1 MKSQIS
7 ILIALLAS
15 LNIIAQSFEIK
26 VSSDSVLVGN
36 YIIVSVTAN
45 NMERGKFEAP
55 DFDGMRIING
65 PNISNSIQIVNGE
78 KSSKATYTYHVKPP
92 DVGLYTISPAYMI
105 GNEETAETLPQVI
118 NVYPNPENIITSPNA
133 KSGHSFFNFDGFSSP
148 GDNQRNNTPTPPA
161 PPKTPKKVKRKYKKI

>member
-15 LNIIAQSFEIK
+15 ITLMAQSFEIE

-45 NMERGKFEAP
+45 NLEGRQFEAP
-55 DFDGMRIING
+55 DFDGMQVING
-65 PNISNSIQIVNGE
+65 PNISNSIQIINGE

-105 GNEETAETLPQVI
+105 SSEGTVETLPQEI
-118 NVYPNPENIITSPNA
+118 NVYPNPENIITTPST
-133 KSGHSFFNFDGFSSP
+133 KSNEFFFNFDGFSSP
-148 GDNQRNNTPTPPA
+148 KDNLGPKTPTPPA
-161 PPKTPKKVKRKYKKI
+161 TPKTPKKAKRKYKKI